1 MHLRRPSDMEI
12 PRAAF
17 AASPMPAQRRAID
30 RCVGGQIDGLC
41 QSIRRLLVLV
51 VQCGFEETRM
61 GNKAEI
67 TRQQSG
73 GEQSAS
79 DTQKRQAST
88 LNKATHTRARGSIFV
103 RTYPLRARYRFGR
116 ASDYSP
122 RHHRG
127 GTPRRSTRQ
136 HTCRPCLRRGTRR
149 SSPVNRKRRR
159 RWRCSLHRQRR
170 GRHRGRGE
178 RRAPSR
184 LPVRL
189 PNARYPHARGA
200 RG

>member
-1 MHLRRPSDMEI
+1 MHTRSQCASITRRHDHDREFASFFSMHLRRPSDMEI

-79 DTQKRQAST
+79 DTQNRQAST

-127 GTPRRSTRQ
+127 GTPRRSTRRGRRDRRRSPS
-136 HTCRPCLRRGTRR
+136 CRSPRTRR
-149 SSPVNRKRRR
+149 PQADQPILTR
-159 RWRCSLHRQRR
+159 
-170 GRHRGRGE
+170 
-178 RRAPSR
+178 
-184 LPVRL
+184 
-189 PNARYPHARGA
+189 
-200 RG
+200 

>member
-51 VQCGFEETRM
+51 GQCGFEETRM

-79 DTQKRQAST
+79 DTQNRQAST

-127 GTPRRSTRQ
+127 GTRPDCHRCASRSLVGLAGRVVQFDPLSRAHRRSA
-136 HTCRPCLRRGTRR
+136 CGLGGDGFE
-149 SSPVNRKRRR
+149 
-159 RWRCSLHRQRR
+159 R
-170 GRHRGRGE
+170 GRW
-178 RRAPSR
+178 
-184 LPVRL
+184 
-189 PNARYPHARGA
+189 
-200 RG
+200 